1 MPLAQRRPS
10 LLKLTLPHPPLS
22 CLPASSSNSTTNNT
36 NNITTAMITSPD
48 SNPITPVNQ
57 RRDTSNLAHH
67 RTSIDSWCSSISNE
81 SSMGAEYE
89 WTPAQLQTLCKTLE
103 SLPSHLFTPYV
114 GSVPPQNILQKL
126 ALGIKDA
133 RGPIDWPH
141 SVKSTRQMLYKL
153 ASKLSV
159 PPSLADAAE
168 KAANELGNN
177 PPADATNT
185 PPKRDR
191 ASRVPMY
198 RKNSMDEL
206 LPSTPEVDG
215 KPVRSTKENAHII
228 RASTRLQHRAD
239 RFFTFHPYAN
249 PARNRDSVISTAST
263 SNSDPTSGAF
273 RPPLDCT
280 VLPPPR
286 QRLRRTTSSTSSQL
300 AIVEEGVVPM
310 ALSTPISLS
319 PAAGAPPSAFPSN
332 LPDTLARIT
341 HRTSNPCMTRVRPQR
356 SASFGRPLST
366 GPTVFSNDITETLP
380 TDSMGAAAG
389 TGAVR
394 ERGAL
399 KRAPSYGAVAQQ
411 KKEETKKAKEQQ
423 LLAPPNAMDG
433 GRSISPGIYS
443 SDEEEKRRGK
453 TVKRMKT
460 MTRTPSFLGP
470 ELNLRSQASSKNYDL
485 PSCRAQPQ
493 TISVETFTM
502 SSMSS
507 LESLPSLSS
516 SSSVTQLSMRS
527 VETSKTRGSSS
538 SSKSK
543 LSSSSPKEKNQSSH
557 GIAKDKRKDGKS
569 KAQSPPSIQ
578 VTPMD
583 PSRATSAS
591 PPRTLRRVGNKSLK
605 LQPLTAADL
614 LLSPP
619 LPSRP
624 PQQPLAKIR
633 TKGLGEIG
641 RKISFGS
648 LGEPEKKKK
657 RSSDV
662 SAAAGGLLGAAFGL
676 NSPFEEK
683 PKALPKERKSAWSS
697 SSSSGSSALGSTCKP
712 PVKYLF

>member
-1 MPLAQRRPS
+1 MPLAQRRPA

-22 CLPASSSNSTTNNT
+22 CLPASSSNSTA
-36 NNITTAMITSPD
+36 NNINNLTTAMTTSPD
-48 SNPITPVNQ
+48 SNPITPVNR
-57 RRDTSNLAHH
+57 RRDSSNYAHH

-89 WTPAQLQTLCKTLE
+89 WTPTQLQTLCKTLE
-103 SLPSHLFTPYV
+103 GLPSHLFTPYV

-126 ALGIKDA
+126 ALGIKDV
-133 RGPIDWPH
+133 RGPTDWPH
-141 SVKSTRQMLYKL
+141 SVRSTRQMLYKL
-153 ASKLSV
+153 ASKLAV

-168 KAANELGNN
+168 EAANELGNT

-185 PPKRDR
+185 PPKRAR
-191 ASRVPMY
+191 ASRMPMY

-206 LPSTPEVDG
+206 LPSTPEVAG
-215 KPVRSTKENAHII
+215 KPTRSTKENSHIA

-249 PARNRDSVISTAST
+249 PARNRDSVISAVST

-273 RPPLDCT
+273 RAPLDCN

-286 QRLRRTTSSTSSQL
+286 QRLRRTASSTSSQL

-319 PAAGAPPSAFPSN
+319 PAVGAPPSSFPSN
-332 LPDTLARIT
+332 LPPTLARIT

-356 SASFGRPLST
+356 SASFNRPLST

-380 TDSMGAAAG
+380 ADCMGAAAG
-389 TGAVR
+389 TGDVR
-394 ERGAL
+394 ERVTL
-399 KRAPSYGAVAQQ
+399 KRAPSYGVVAQQ
-411 KKEETKKAKEQQ
+411 KKDEAQKAKEQQ
-423 LLAPPNAMDG
+423 HLSPPKAMDG
-433 GRSISPGIYS
+433 VRSISPGIYS

-460 MTRTPSFLGP
+460 MTRQPSFLGP
-470 ELNLRSQASSKNYDL
+470 ELNLRSQSSNRDFDL

-502 SSMSS
+502 GSMSS

-527 VETSKTRGSSS
+527 VETSKTRD

-543 LSSSSPKEKNQSSH
+543 LSSSSKRERTKSPKDQVH
-557 GIAKDKRKDGKS
+557 HGKS
-569 KAQSPPSIQ
+569 KAIQSPPTIQ

-583 PSRATSAS
+583 SNRATSAS

-614 LLSPP
+614 LLSPS
-619 LPSRP
+619 LPTRP
-624 PQQPLAKIR
+624 PQPPPKIR

-648 LGEPEKKKK
+648 LGEPEKPKK
-657 RSSDV
+657 RTSDV
-662 SAAAGGLLGAAFGL
+662 SAVGGGLLGAALGL

-683 PKALPKERKSAWSS
+683 PKALPKQKKSAWSS
-697 SSSSGSSALGSTCKP
+697 SASSASSAVGPSCKP

>member
-1 MPLAQRRPS
+1 M
-10 LLKLTLPHPPLS
+10 T
-22 CLPASSSNSTTNNT
+22 
-36 NNITTAMITSPD
+36 TSPD
-48 SNPITPVNQ
+48 SNPITPVNR
-57 RRDTSNLAHH
+57 RRDSSNYAHH
-67 RTSIDSWCSSISNE
+67 RTSIDSWCSSVSNE

-89 WTPAQLQTLCKTLE
+89 WTPTQLQTLCKTLE
-103 SLPSHLFTPYV
+103 GLPSHLFTPYV

-126 ALGIKDA
+126 SLGIKDA
-133 RGPIDWPH
+133 RGPVDWPH

-153 ASKLSV
+153 ASKLAV

-168 KAANELGNN
+168 EAANELGNA

-185 PPKRDR
+185 PPKRER

-206 LPSTPEVDG
+206 LPSTPEVNG
-215 KPVRSTKENAHII
+215 KSTRSTKENAHIA
-228 RASTRLQHRAD
+228 RASTRLQNRAD

-249 PARNRDSVISTAST
+249 PARNRDSIVSAAST

-273 RPPLDCT
+273 RAPLDCST
-280 VLPPPR
+280 LPPPR

-319 PAAGAPPSAFPSN
+319 PVAGAPPSAFPSN
-332 LPDTLARIT
+332 LPPTLARIT

-366 GPTVFSNDITETLP
+366 GPTVFANDITETLP
-380 TDSMGAAAG
+380 ADSMGAAAG

-394 ERGAL
+394 ERGTL
-399 KRAPSYGAVAQQ
+399 KRAPSYGVVAQQ
-411 KKEETKKAKEQQ
+411 KKDEAQKTKEQQ
-423 LLAPPNAMDG
+423 HLSPPNAMEG
-433 GRSISPGIYS
+433 VRSVSPGIYS
-443 SDEEEKRRGK
+443 SDEEEKKRGK

-460 MTRTPSFLGP
+460 MTRQPSYLGP
-470 ELNLRSQASSKNYDL
+470 ELNLKSQSSSRDFDL

-502 SSMSS
+502 GSMSS
-507 LESLPSLSS
+507 LESLASLSS

-527 VETSKTRGSSS
+527 VETSKTRA

-543 LSSSSPKEKNQSSH
+543 QSSSSTREKSKSPSNITKDQSH
-557 GIAKDKRKDGKS
+557 RGKS
-569 KAQSPPSIQ
+569 KAVQSPPAIE
-578 VTPMD
+578 VTPTD
-583 PSRATSAS
+583 PHRATSIS

-619 LPSRP
+619 LPTRAPQP
-624 PQQPLAKIR
+624 PPKIK

-648 LGEPEKKKK
+648 LGEPEKTKK

-662 SAAAGGLLGAAFGL
+662 NPLGGSLLGAALGL

-683 PKALPKERKSAWSS
+683 PKALPKQKKSAWSS
-697 SSSSGSSALGSTCKP
+697 SASSASSAVGPSCKP